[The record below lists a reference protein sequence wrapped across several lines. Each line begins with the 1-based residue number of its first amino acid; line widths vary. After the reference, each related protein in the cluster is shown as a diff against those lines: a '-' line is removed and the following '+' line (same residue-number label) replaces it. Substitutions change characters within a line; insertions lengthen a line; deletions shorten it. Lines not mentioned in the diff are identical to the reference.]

1 MLYKKNASPSLSDGL
16 FKTPTSEYRGTPFW
30 AWNCNLDREE
40 LLWQIEMFKKMG
52 LGGFHMHVRSGLVTP
67 YLSDEFMDLIRACV
81 DKAKDEDMLAWL
93 YDEDRWPS
101 GCAGGIVTREKQ
113 HRIKYL
119 LFTSKSYEE
128 ESGKVRDGN
137 EVATAVRS
145 GRGNLLG
152 KFDVV
157 LDDNGCLESYRMLK
171 DNEEAQGDIWYAY
184 MESPHESPRYN
195 GNTYVDTLSRPAI
208 ERFIEITHE
217 KYKEK
222 MGDEFNKTIPAI
234 FTDEPQFTRKTPLA
248 FSSSKDDAIM
258 PWTTDLEETY
268 RAAYDGEE
276 LTSHIPELFWE
287 LPDGKVSKVRYHF
300 HDHVCER
307 FTQAFADTIG
317 AWCEKNNLPLTGHL
331 MEEPTLNS
339 QTRATSEVMRSYR
352 SFQLPGI
359 DMLCERFEYT
369 TAKQASSAAHQ
380 YGREGVM
387 SELYGVTGWDS
398 DFRRYKN
405 LGDWQAA
412 LGVTI
417 RVPHLSWVSMEGE
430 AKRDYPASISY
441 QSPWFEKYNY
451 IEDHF
456 SRLNTALTRGRPTV
470 KVGVIH
476 PIESFWLHFG
486 PEEQTALKR
495 EQLDS
500 AFQSVTDWLLFG
512 SVDFDYIC
520 ESLLPEL
527 CEAGGNPLRVGKM
540 DYDVIIVPECET
552 LRSTTVSRLEGFLNA
567 GGKLIF
573 MGEAPKYV
581 DADEVLGMKAKALY
595 DSPAAQRISFSRGAL
610 LSALENDRVVELR
623 NSNGS
628 LTNDLLYQLREDG
641 DNKWLFICRGRAVN
655 NVDLSSRNDIII
667 KIKGNYS
674 VTLYNTLN
682 GEISKNPYK
691 QANGYTVINTSV
703 YAHDSLLYLLTP
715 SDESKYTACTKPE
728 ITSKSIAIASKVKYS
743 LSEPN
748 ALLLDMAEYSLD
760 GEEFRPAEEL
770 LRLDTAC
777 RKRLGW
783 TPWGGGAAQPWAIT
797 IEPITHIIKLRFSIF
812 SDIDYSGVHLAL
824 ETPEVAEIELNGE
837 KVANTVVGWYVD
849 KSIKKVALPKI
860 NKGKNIL
867 EITYP
872 FGKRTAV
879 EWCYILGDFGVEVL
893 GRNAKITERTNELAF
908 DSIVHQTLPFYSGE
922 ITYHLDI
929 ESNGGDLNLRVP
941 KYRGGLV
948 TASLDGG
955 EAQTIAFEPYSIYF
969 DNVTA
974 GMHRLDLTLYV
985 TRVNTCGPVHLANE
999 KLIWLGPASYR
1010 TAGDQWSYEYNL
1022 VRQGILTSP
1031 ILNQITKR

>member
-1 MLYKKNASPSLSDGL
+1 MLYKKNSAPSLADEL
-16 FKTPTSEYRGTPFW
+16 FKNPTSEYRGTPFW
-30 AWNCNLDREE
+30 SWNCKLDREE
-40 LLWQIEMFKKMG
+40 LLRQIELFKKMG

-67 YLSDEFMDLIRACV
+67 YLSDEFMDLVKACV
-81 DKAKDEDMLAWL
+81 GKAKDEEMLAWL

-119 LFTSKSYEE
+119 LFTPKSYEE
-128 ESGKVRDGN
+128 ESGKVREGN

-145 GRGNLLG
+145 GRGTLLG
-152 KFDVV
+152 KFDII
-157 LDDNGCLESYRMLK
+157 LDNNGCLESYRMLK
-171 DNEEAQGDIWYAY
+171 NGEEARGDVWYAY

-195 GNTYVDTLSRPAI
+195 GNTYVDTLSRSAI
-208 ERFIEITHE
+208 QRFIEITHE

-222 MGDEFNKTIPAI
+222 MGNEFNKTIPAI
-234 FTDEPQFTRKTPLA
+234 FTDEPQFTHKTPLSFA
-248 FSSSKDDAIM
+248 TSRDDAIM
-258 PWTTDLEETY
+258 PWTTDLEDTY

-276 LTSHIPELFWE
+276 LIAHIPELFWE
-287 LPDGKVSKVRYHF
+287 LPDGKISKVRYHF

-307 FTQAFADTIG
+307 FTEAFADTIG

-417 RVPHLSWVSMEGE
+417 RVPHLSWVSMKGE

-456 SRLNTALTRGRPTV
+456 SRLNTALTRGRPIV

-476 PIESFWLHFG
+476 PIESFWLHLG
-486 PEEQTALKR
+486 PAEQTALKR
-495 EQLDS
+495 EQLDQ

-527 CEAGGNPLRVGKM
+527 CEVGGNPLRVGKM
-540 DYDVIIVPECET
+540 EYDIIIVPECET
-552 LRSTTVSRLEGFLNA
+552 LRSTTVSRLEGFLKA

-573 MGEAPKYV
+573 MGEAPKYI
-581 DADEVLGMKAKALY
+581 DADEKLGIRAKELY
-595 DSPAAQRISFSRGAL
+595 NSPAAQRISFSRGAL
-610 LSALENDRVVELR
+610 LSSLENDRIVELR
-623 NSNGS
+623 NASGS
-628 LTNDLLYQLREDG
+628 LTNDLLYQIREDG
-641 DNKWLFICRGRAVN
+641 DNNWLFICPGRSVQN
-655 NVDLSSRNDIII
+655 IDLSLRKDIII
-667 KIKGNYS
+667 KVKGKFA
-674 VTLYNTLN
+674 VTLYNSLN
-682 GEISKNPYK
+682 GEITQHPYK
-691 QANGYTVINTSV
+691 HENGYTIINTSL
-703 YAHDSLLYLLTP
+703 YAHDSLLYRLTP
-715 SDESKYTACTKPE
+715 SENEECPTIAKSSVSSKA
-728 ITSKSIAIASKVKYS
+728 IAIDTKVKYTIE
-743 LSEPN
+743 EPN

-760 GEEFRPAEEL
+760 GEEFRPTEEL

-777 RKRLGW
+777 RKRLDW
-783 TPWGGGAAQPWAIT
+783 APWGGGAAQPWAIT
-797 IEPITHIIKLRFSIF
+797 DEPITHSIKLRFSVF
-812 SDIDYSGVHLAL
+812 SDIDYLGSHLAL
-824 ETPEVAEIELNGE
+824 ETPEVADIVFNGE
-837 KVANTVVGWYVD
+837 KVANTVVGWYID

-879 EWCYILGDFGVEVL
+879 EWCYILGNFGVEVL
-893 GRNAKITERTNELAF
+893 GRNAKITERATELAF
-908 DSIVHQTLPFYSGE
+908 DSIVHQTLPFYSGK
-922 ITYHLDI
+922 ITYHIDI
-929 ESNGGDLNLRVP
+929 ETNGENLNLRVP
-941 KYRGGLV
+941 KYRGGLI
-948 TASLDGG
+948 TASLDRS
-955 EAQTIAFEPYSIYF
+955 EAQTIAFEPYRVSFENI
-969 DNVTA
+969 A
-974 GMHRLDLTLYV
+974 PGKHQLDLTLYV
-985 TRVNTCGPVHLANE
+985 TRINTCGPVHMANE
-999 KLIWLGPASYR
+999 KLTWCGPASYR
-1010 TAGDQWSYEYNL
+1010 TSGDQWSYEYNL
-1022 VRQGILTSP
+1022 VRQGILSSP
-1031 ILNQITKR
+1031 VLNKVTDK